1 MISGTLL
8 EEGSGVQLKKLLE
21 VLPGCNISGPGEVE
35 ITSLAYDS
43 RRVKPGGLFVA
54 IRGFVHDGHQFVPDA
69 LSRGARAVVADSEVP
84 VPSGVTLVRVTDPRE
99 ALALLSAQF
108 YDWPARHLRMIG
120 VTGTNGKTTTTNLI
134 RRLLQAAGYRV
145 GLIGT
150 INNYVGEEILP
161 VERTT
166 PESLD
171 LQELLYHMV
180 QAGCSHAVMEVSS
193 HALELK
199 RVLGCKYDLAVFTNL
214 TQDHLDFHKTLEMYR
229 NAKARL
235 FENLGREIG
244 VGPELYSPGGTG
256 QVAVVNVDDP
266 SGRVMAERTRARVVT
281 YGVDL
286 PADICAASIQVGSQG
301 VSYRLLTTAGEAD
314 LKLRLTGRFNVYN
327 SLAAVGAALS
337 EGVGLG
343 TIRTTLEAIPGVAG
357 RFEAVDIGQDFGVF
371 VDYAHTP
378 DGLEN
383 ILETAS
389 EFAKGRILLVFGA
402 GGDRDRTKR
411 PIMGELAA
419 RYADFSIV
427 TSDNPRSEDPEA
439 IMKDI
444 ETGVHRVTQD
454 PGRYRLE
461 ADREKAIEEVI
472 MMARKD
478 DVVLIAGKGH
488 ETYQI
493 FRDRTIHFDDRE
505 VAGEKL
511 RARLERG

>member
-1 MISGTLL
+1 M
-8 EEGSGVQLKKLLE
+8 QLKELLE
-21 VLPGCNISGPGEVE
+21 VLPGCDVSGPTE
-35 ITSLAYDS
+35 IEIASLAYDS

-54 IRGFVHDGHQFVPDA
+54 IRGLVHDGRQFVPDA
-69 LSRGARAVVADSEVP
+69 LSRGARVIVAEADVP
-84 VPSGVTLVRVTDPRE
+84 VPSGVTLVRTADSRE

-108 YDWPARHLRMIG
+108 YGWPARHLRMIG

-134 RRLLQAAGYRV
+134 RRLLQAAGHRV

-150 INNYVGEEILP
+150 INNFVGEEIRP
-161 VERTT
+161 VDRTT

-171 LQELLYHMV
+171 LQELLHQMV

-199 RVLGCKYDLAVFTNL
+199 RVLGCKYDVAVFTNL
-214 TQDHLDFHKTLEMYR
+214 TQDHLDFHKTLELYR

-244 VGPELYSPGGTG
+244 VGPRLYSPGGTG
-256 QVAVVNVDDP
+256 QVAVINADDP
-266 SGRVMAERTRARVVT
+266 SGRIMAERTAARVIT
-281 YGVDL
+281 YGVDR
-286 PADICAASIQVGSQG
+286 PADLRASSIQVGSQG
-301 VSYRLLTTAGEAD
+301 VSYDLATPAGEAHF
-314 LKLRLTGRFNVYN
+314 KLRLTGRFNVYN
-327 SLAAVGAALS
+327 SMAAVAVALS
-337 EGVGLG
+337 EGVDLK
-343 TIRTTLEAIPGVAG
+343 TIQTTLEAISGVAG
-357 RFEAVDIGQDFGVF
+357 RFEAVDLGQDFGVF

-383 ILETAS
+383 ILETAK
-389 EFAKGRILLVFGA
+389 EFAKGRVLLVFGA

-427 TSDNPRSEDPEA
+427 TSDNPRSEDPGA
-439 IMKDI
+439 ILKDI
-444 ETGVHRVTQD
+444 EAGVRRVTEDQ
-454 PGRYRLE
+454 GRYRLE
-461 ADREKAIEEVI
+461 PDREKAIEEAI

-488 ETYQI
+488 ETCQI

-511 RARLERG
+511 RVRLGRG

>member
-1 MISGTLL
+1 M
-8 EEGSGVQLKKLLE
+8 QLAKLLE
-21 VLPGCNISGPGEVE
+21 VLPGCSVSGPAEVE
-35 ITSLAYDS
+35 ITCLAYDS
-43 RRVKPGGLFVA
+43 RRVRPGGLFVA
-54 IRGFVHDGHQFVPDA
+54 IKGFVHDGHEFVPDA
-69 LSRGARAVVADSEVP
+69 LSRGALAIVSEAEIS
-84 VPSGVTLVRVTDPRE
+84 VPSGVTLVRVKDSRE

-108 YDWPARHLRMIG
+108 YGWPARNLRMIG

-134 RRLLQAAGYRV
+134 RRLLQAAGHRV

-150 INNYVGEEILP
+150 INNYVGDEVLP

-171 LQELLYHMV
+171 LQELLSRMV

-199 RVLGCKYDLAVFTNL
+199 RVLGCKYDVAVFTNL

-244 VGPELYSPGGTG
+244 VGPGLYPSGGSG
-256 QVAVVNVDDP
+256 QTAVINLDDP
-266 SGRVMAERTRARVVT
+266 SGRIMAERTRARVIT
-281 YGVDL
+281 YGVDR
-286 PADICAASIQVGSQG
+286 PADIRASSIKVGSQG
-301 VSYRLLTTAGEAD
+301 VSYHLATPAGEAN
-314 LKLRLTGRFNVYN
+314 LELRLTGRFNVYN
-327 SLAAVGAALS
+327 SMAAVGAALA
-337 EGVGLG
+337 EGVDLN
-343 TIRTTLEAIPGVAG
+343 TICTTLESIAGVAG
-357 RFEAVDIGQDFGVF
+357 RFEAVDLGQDFGVF

-383 ILETAS
+383 ILQTAR
-389 EFAKGRILLVFGA
+389 EFARGRILLVFGA

-439 IMKDI
+439 ILRDI
-444 ETGVHRVTQD
+444 EVGVRRVIQD

-461 ADREKAIEEVI
+461 VDREKAIEEAI
-472 MMARKD
+472 NMARKD

-493 FRDRTIHFDDRE
+493 FRDRTIRFDDRE

-511 RARLERG
+511 RARLRKG